1 MFKIIIASHGCLAEA
16 MKKSVKLFFP
26 QENDLATASID
37 EDGLIPF
44 QVQLD
49 KIIASMKGQNI
60 LFLVD
65 LPYGT
70 PFNEIVKRMSLVGKD
85 SDILA
90 GMSMAT
96 LIEAINLRNQN
107 MEIKE
112 AIPKLVEASQLQ
124 SYSERLETLGN
135 EDDE

>member
-1 MFKIIIASHGCLAEA
+1 MFKIVIASHGSLAEA

-26 QENDLATASID
+26 EENDLITASIG
-37 EDGLIPF
+37 EDGLVPF
-44 QVQLD
+44 QAQVN
-49 KIIASMKGQNI
+49 KIIEGLKRQNT

-70 PFNEIVKRMSLVGKD
+70 PFNEIAKKMSFVGED

-90 GMSMAT
+90 GVSMST
-96 LIEAINLRNQN
+96 LIEAINLRNQKRG
-107 MEIKE
+107 IKE
-112 AIPKLVEASQLQ
+112 AIPKLIEASQLQ
-124 SYSERLETLGN
+124 SYSERLRSIGN

>member
-70 PFNEIVKRMSLVGKD
+70 PFNEIVKRMSLVGKN

>member
-1 MFKIIIASHGCLAEA
+1 MFKIIIASHGSVAEA

-26 QENDLATASID
+26 GENDITTASIGD
-37 EDGLIPF
+37 DGLVPF
-44 QVQLD
+44 QAQLD
-49 KIIASMKGQNI
+49 KIFESVKGQNI

-65 LPYGT
+65 LSYGT
-70 PFNEIVKRMSLVGKD
+70 PFNEIAKRMSLVGKD

-90 GMSMAT
+90 GVSMAT
-96 LIEAINLRNQN
+96 LIEAINLRNQK

-112 AIPKLVEASQLQ
+112 VIPKLIEVSRLQ
-124 SYSERLETLGN
+124 SYSKRLESIGN